1 MLSSEHTVSDALRA
15 VGGNIRSPLAL
26 TGIMLQIL
34 RHRFDERYKM
44 PYYWKSID
52 PADPKKMFN
61 EHPDA
66 TLRIEAG
73 GPSLE
78 DQGYV
83 KPGIYVVRQP
93 IHVQQLV
100 VDDMSAFKLPT
111 GDRAFMARGNT
122 GFTFVC
128 EADDK
133 GQSSVLADLVI
144 STFMMGANLIERT
157 FVLHKLGP
165 FSLSATS
172 STRKEKEIF
181 ETHVS
186 VGLQYDMKWAN
197 LNLAP
202 MFKEMVI
209 KSSENEE
216 YFFETYT
223 KSILTEQE

>member
-1 MLSSEHTVSDALRA
+1 MLSSEHQLSDALRS
-15 VGGNIRSPLAL
+15 VGGNVRSPLAL

-34 RHRFDERYKM
+34 RHRFHQRHKL
-44 PYYWKSID
+44 PYYWIPVD
-52 PADPKKMFN
+52 ANDKKTMFN
-61 EHPDA
+61 EHPDS

-83 KPGIYVVRQP
+83 KPGIYVLRQP
-93 IHVQQLV
+93 IHVQQLA
-100 VDDMSAFKLPT
+100 VDDMSSFRLAT
-111 GDRAFMARGNT
+111 GDRTFLARGAT

-133 GQSSVLADLVI
+133 GQSSALADLTMA
-144 STFMMGANLIERT
+144 TFMMGANLIERT
-157 FVLHKLGP
+157 FRFHKLGP
-165 FSLSATS
+165 FSLSATT

-186 VGLQYDMKWAN
+186 VGLQYDLKWAN

-202 MFKEMVI
+202 MFKEIVL
-209 KSSENEE
+209 KSSENEQ